1 VPADDTPANHAPAGG
16 GLAPDGGAAV
26 NQRRLVGSTRVVAT
40 VAAAALAM
48 VLVLSG
54 CGGSGDDEPDEAAS
68 PMCAAMD
75 EALGVWGSQAPESI
89 LGDPDALADF
99 AAPLQASFNDA
110 LTVVAEQAPPA
121 VDADIAIV
129 RMSLADLYATAIRY
143 VAGDMEAVPVQSP
156 EALAALGRVKD
167 WARPQCPGVSW

>member
-1 VPADDTPANHAPAGG
+1 MPARAVAVTRRPILRPAR
-16 GLAPDGGAAV
+16 AAV
-26 NQRRLVGSTRVVAT
+26 AVVAT
-40 VAAAALAM
+40 VMVM
-48 VLVLSG
+48 VLVVSG
-54 CGGSGDDEPDEAAS
+54 CGGSGSDEPQTAPAA

-75 EALGVWGSQAPESI
+75 EALSVWATQAPASI

-99 AAPLQASFNDA
+99 AGPLQTSFNDA
-110 LTVVAEQAPPA
+110 LSVVADQAPPD
-121 VDADIAIV
+121 VDADIATL